1 MKRVIMT
8 DEEYRKFIE
17 LKICEEPAMVETLDG
32 TKYTGAF
39 FKEASHGLTP
49 PKVNMQFPSQQRID
63 QNSAPFLVLEG
74 RICRCENLI
83 SDLHDSLKECRENI
97 SVLYDQINEFLLE
110 SINEKGSDRDV
121 QS

>member
-1 MKRVIMT
+1 MKRIIMT

-39 FKEASHGLTP
+39 FEEASHGLIP
-49 PKVNMQFPSQQRID
+49 PKVNMQFPPQQRND
-63 QNSAPFLVLEG
+63 RNTTSFSVLEG

-83 SDLHDSLKECRENI
+83 SDLHDSLKECQANI
-97 SVLYDQINEFLLE
+97 SLLCDQFNEL
-110 SINEKGSDRDV
+110 RR
-121 QS
+121 